1 MGRTTL
7 TVRQDTKRVVDQIRR
22 MESVMRTED
31 VEVFETMIAMG
42 QIHSPEV
49 STSTLDSFSG
59 FLISILLELAKKI
72 DTMEKRHGNERV

>member
-7 TVRQDTKRVVDQIRR
+7 TARQETRLMVDRIRK
-22 MESVMRTED
+22 MESVMRMED
-31 VEVFETMIAMG
+31 VAVFERIIAMG

-59 FLISILLELAKKI
+59 FLISIILELAKRI
-72 DTMEKRHGNERV
+72 DAMEKRLGDEDV

>member
-7 TVRQDTKRVVDQIRR
+7 TVRQDTKRLVDQIRK
-22 MESVMRTED
+22 MESVMRKED
-31 VEVFETMIAMG
+31 VEVFESIIVMG

-59 FLISILLELAKKI
+59 FLISIMLEFAKKI
-72 DTMEKRHGNERV
+72 DAMEKRHWNEDV

>member
-7 TVRQDTKRVVDQIRR
+7 TARQETRLMVDRIRK
-22 MESVMRTED
+22 MESVMRMED
-31 VEVFETMIAMG
+31 VAVFERIIAMG

-59 FLISILLELAKKI
+59 FLISIILELAKRI
-72 DTMEKRHGNERV
+72 DAMEKRLGDESV

>member
-1 MGRTTL
+1 VGRTTL
-7 TVRQDTKRVVDQIRR
+7 TVRQDTKRLVDQIRR
-22 MESVMRTED
+22 MESVMRKED
-31 VEVFETMIAMG
+31 VEVFEMMIAMG

-72 DTMEKRHGNERV
+72 DTMENRHGNERV